1 MDGSSAARMRLKA
14 DVGLLG
20 RGQMQ
25 HRQLLDSFFQIPVL
39 TTLSQ
44 TGLLVPSP
52 PLPTSVLILCTSSP
66 FRVDLVYRDVMK
78 CPISK

>member
-1 MDGSSAARMRLKA
+1 MDGSSAASFRMGLQA
-14 DVGLLG
+14 DVGVLG
-20 RGQMQ
+20 KSQMQ

-52 PLPTSVLILCTSSP
+52 PLPTSVLILCTSSH
-66 FRVDLVYRDVMK
+66 F
-78 CPISK
+78 